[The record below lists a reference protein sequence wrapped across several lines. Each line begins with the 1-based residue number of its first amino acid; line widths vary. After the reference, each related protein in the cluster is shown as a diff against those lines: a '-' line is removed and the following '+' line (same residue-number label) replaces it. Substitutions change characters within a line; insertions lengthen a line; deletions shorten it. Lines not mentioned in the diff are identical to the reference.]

1 MNPLSL
7 YLVRHGRTVYNTQNR
22 VQGWCDSPLTAE
34 GRRSVRVTAE
44 HLRGRA
50 FAAAYSS
57 PSGRTM
63 ETAREILA
71 LHPGTPLT
79 SDGDLREFGFG
90 EFEAG
95 PEAQL
100 FAQIDAPTLFGSI
113 FDGSFP
119 GLPGGERADRYLERV
134 AAAFER
140 ITRRHDDVQEVLVV
154 GHGVTLLAYLTMV
167 GHPLHPLHPLPNAS
181 VSVVEIGADGSRRL
195 TAFGIDPSG
204 QGIPSPATTSA

>member
-22 VQGWCDSPLTAE
+22 VQGWCDSPLTTE

-100 FAQIDAPTLFGSI
+100 FAQIDAPTLFDGI
-113 FDGSFP
+113 FDGRFP
-119 GLPGGERADRYLERV
+119 ACRA
-134 AAAFER
+134 ASGR
-140 ITRRHDDVQEVLVV
+140 IAILSAWRRRSS
-154 GHGVTLLAYLTMV
+154 
-167 GHPLHPLHPLPNAS
+167 AS
-181 VSVVEIGADGSRRL
+181 RAGTTTGRRCSSSA
-195 TAFGIDPSG
+195 TA
-204 QGIPSPATTSA
+204 